1 MEQRLKLFYVDQVG
15 FSLALKPIK
24 TWTPKGSGIQFEIPS
39 RQGSAGRLNLI
50 GALDF
55 AAHKLFYRDLEGGCD
70 AQKCEAFLDSL
81 ADQADPEGL
90 TVVVLDN
97 ARFHKA
103 KNIKAKEPIWQEK
116 GVFLRYLPPYSP
128 QLNPIEAFW
137 RVLKGFLLPRRLYT
151 SLKNLKQAVFSV
163 LTTLGAIS
171 GWFQLGCT

>member
-1 MEQRLKLFYVDQVG
+1 MEKRLRLFYLDQVG

-55 AAHKLFYRDLEGGCD
+55 ALDKLFYHDLTGSCD
-70 AQKCEAFLDSL
+70 AKKCEVFLDTL
-81 ADQADPEGL
+81 ADQANPEGL

-103 KNIKAKEPIWQEK
+103 KNIKAKEPIWQTK
-116 GVFLRYLPPYSP
+116 GLFLRYLPPYSP

-137 RVLKGFLLPRRLYT
+137 RVLKGFLLPRRLYA
-151 SLKNLKQAVFSV
+151 SLKDLKEAVFAALV
-163 LTTLGAIS
+163 LLDATIL
-171 GWFQLGCT
+171 

>member
-1 MEQRLKLFYVDQVG
+1 MKLYYLDQVG

-55 AAHKLFYRDLEGGCD
+55 AANKLIYRDLVGSCD
-70 AQKCEAFLDSL
+70 ARKCEAFLDSL
-81 ADQADPEGL
+81 AQQADPEGL

-103 KNIKAKEPIWQEK
+103 ANIKAKEPQWQAK
-116 GVFLRYLPPYSP
+116 GLFLRYLPPYSP
-128 QLNPIEAFW
+128 QLSPIEACW
-137 RVLKGFLLPRRLYT
+137 RVLKGFLLPRRLYA
-151 SLKNLKQAVFSV
+151 SLKDLKEAVFSV
-163 LTTLGAIS
+163 LFVLGAINV
-171 GWFQLGCT
+171 